1 MPPFPTFMQAFLI
14 RHLTDK
20 TTPESLTTEEW
31 EGILGAAV
39 QLSEGT
45 HGTESLSNEEIDE

>member
-1 MPPFPTFMQAFLI
+1 VQAFLI
-14 RHLTDK
+14 CHLTDK